1 MNIYE
6 SINKIMEQIPAIS
19 KSKTNQQQGFKFRG
33 IDDVMNTLQPILSK
47 NKVFVVPEV
56 LENIR
61 EERLTKSGGTITYS
75 IMKIK
80 YTFYAE
86 DGTFISAT
94 TIGEAMDT
102 ADKASNKSM
111 AIAFK
116 YALFQVFCIPTEEMQ
131 DPDEITPED
140 SFKKPNLKITGIM
153 ENELRKLI
161 KDNNIESEK
170 VIQTLKRYN
179 YKKLSDITIMDY
191 AKIEK
196 EIKE

>member
-33 IDDVMNTLQPILSK
+33 IDDVMNTLQPILAK
-47 NKVFVVPEV
+47 NKVFVTPEV
-56 LENIR
+56 IENNR

-80 YTFYAE
+80 YTFFAE
-86 DGTFISAT
+86 DGTFITAT
-94 TIGEAMDT
+94 TVGEAMDT

-131 DPDEITPED
+131 DPDEITPEN
-140 SFKKPNLKITGIM
+140 SFKKPNSISIFLHIFSF
-153 ENELRKLI
+153 KLI
-161 KDNNIESEK
+161 I
-170 VIQTLKRYN
+170 
-179 YKKLSDITIMDY
+179 
-191 AKIEK
+191 
-196 EIKE
+196 

>member
-1 MNIYE
+1 MD
-6 SINKIMEQIPAIS
+6 QIPAIS

-80 YTFYAE
+80 YTFFAE
-86 DGTFISAT
+86 DGTFITAT

-131 DPDEITPED
+131 DPDEITPEETT
-140 SFKKPNLKITGIM
+140 KKITLKIPRNT
-153 ENELRKLI
+153 ENEIRNYI
-161 KDNNIESEK
+161 KENNIDNNK
-170 VIQTLKRYN
+170 VLEILKKYN
-179 YKKLSDITIMDY
+179 CTKLSEIELLDY
-191 AKIEK
+191 RKIEK
-196 EIKE
+196 EIKGWK

>member
-33 IDDVMNTLQPILSK
+33 IDDVMNTLQPILAK

-56 LENIR
+56 IENNR

-80 YTFYAE
+80 YAFYAE

-131 DPDEITPED
+131 DPDEITPEN
-140 SFKKPNLKITGIM
+140 SFKKPNLKIPRNT
-153 ENELRKLI
+153 ENEIRNYI
-161 KDNNIESEK
+161 KENNIDNNK
-170 VIQTLKRYN
+170 VLEILKKYN
-179 YKKLSDITIMDY
+179 YTKLSEIELLDY
-191 AKIEK
+191 RKIEK

>member
-56 LENIR
+56 IENNR

-131 DPDEITPED
+131 DPDEITPEN
-140 SFKKPNLKITGIM
+140 SFKKPNLKIPRNT
-153 ENELRKLI
+153 ENEIRNYI
-161 KDNNIESEK
+161 KENNIDNNK
-170 VIQTLKRYN
+170 VLEILKRYN
-179 YKKLSDITIMDY
+179 YTKLSEIELLDY
-191 AKIEK
+191 RKIEK

>member
-33 IDDVMNTLQPILSK
+33 IDDVMNTLQPILAK
-47 NKVFVVPEV
+47 NKVFVIPEV
-56 LENIR
+56 IENIR
-61 EERLTKSGGTITYS
+61 EERITKSGGTITYS

-94 TIGEAMDT
+94 TVGEAMDT
-102 ADKASNKSM
+102 SDKASNKSM

-131 DPDEITPED
+131 DSDEITPED
-140 SFKKPNLKITGIM
+140 SFKKPNLKITGNM

-161 KDNNIESEK
+161 KDNNIENEK